1 MRIFH
6 IFYQFEIILEDA
18 FVSNNVGAITA
29 ALLRE
34 KASKSLVNRLNKVA
48 NKELDRSVFKSV
60 TLLLRA
66 IEDVCQ
72 CDEDCFNSLARQ
84 GLVYKML
91 TWFERAADFLKMDE
105 YKGVKDLPSLIETFF
120 DFFLVVQKSW
130 FEDSW
135 NQEGI
140 SRKSVNFGK
149 VTGILRRYPYQ
160 IISDLQKCLGQS
172 SLTLFLERYSH
183 RLPPSIEDRGQLTS
197 VFLLHVG
204 VIGTDPD
211 VTFSLRLEAIRTIN
225 SILDNTTKEERRKL
239 SMSKDHCL
247 LLEKFAKVILNVGD
261 YEMQVA
267 LSEALCRMT
276 IKRSR
281 KELTNKWFANPV
293 FAEGFN
299 AINDTEFEIDCR
311 TFLNDLNSYFG
322 DERRVFTFPCICV
335 FLDTTE
341 LFMPEDEKL
350 EHFWVDFN
358 LGTSCIS
365 LFVNNPEGSLW
376 ESIHLLRADVFRFSV
391 CDCDNQTILT
401 VHLSNPLTYR
411 MTKGKMVQ
419 IIFDSKHDI
428 LDAAKRV
435 FESKRLLQSVRSDDQ
450 TSIQHVMEPLQSV
463 DLDVLAALETSS
475 LSPTLATAG
484 STEIPAVNQTSLATA
499 LSRERIETSP
509 EDIFKLCAS
518 SDTEVARAKTRLF
531 STQSLSSGGS
541 THSTP
546 TNKEKPKQKSKSKGS
561 PPPPAE
567 AGSSVILSQRAKHDY
582 TRKKPKTKSKLKIL
596 PLSSPSSAD
605 EASPVKHRTPACRS
619 AGGTPSKNIAERL
632 FDKLKE
638 EESLEF
644 PPPSKLISRD
654 SGFQDVTGEDWD
666 ESVFHREE
674 QDESTPTDH
683 VPNQEAG
690 IHRKRP
696 WASAERAD
704 SGGAAEKKSVP
715 LESDPRQ
722 RPRAFFPSE
731 PLEEAAE
738 SMSRVLNEEVE
749 SEMEMGSGVIAAF
762 QTFKSQLRAH
772 FSSRYKKIEARSLQ
786 SLMDCQ
792 KNVTS
797 LLGAVHDS
805 RLVHLERFQAT
816 VVQELGRLENDCISL
831 KEIEGETVNFW
842 QSESQ
847 SVRSFCDRQQQRLES
862 LGEPRDGWSSMLQRE
877 EAAAPPEPPK

>member
-1 MRIFH
+1 MN
-6 IFYQFEIILEDA
+6 FEIILEDA

-120 DFFLVVQKSW
+120 DFFL
-130 FEDSW
+130 
-135 NQEGI
+135 
-140 SRKSVNFGK
+140 
-149 VTGILRRYPYQ
+149 
-160 IISDLQKCLGQS
+160 
-172 SLTLFLERYSH
+172 

-509 EDIFKLCAS
+509 EDIFELCAS

-632 FDKLKE
+632 FD
-638 EESLEF
+638 S
-644 PPPSKLISRD
+644 SKRKNLWISPLRPNC
-654 SGFQDVTGEDWD
+654 FQDVTGEDWD

-862 LGEPRDGWSSMLQRE
+862 LGEPRDGWSSMSQRE

>member
-1 MRIFH
+1 MN
-6 IFYQFEIILEDA
+6 FEIILEDA

-48 NKELDRSVFKSV
+48 NKELDRTVFKSV

-72 CDEDCFNSLARQ
+72 CDEDCFNCLARQ
-84 GLVYKML
+84 GLVYKNFHML
-91 TWFERAADFLKMDE
+91 TWFERAADFLKMEE

-120 DFFLVVQKSW
+120 DFFL
-130 FEDSW
+130 
-135 NQEGI
+135 
-140 SRKSVNFGK
+140 
-149 VTGILRRYPYQ
+149 
-160 IISDLQKCLGQS
+160 
-172 SLTLFLERYSH
+172 
-183 RLPPSIEDRGQLTS
+183 
-197 VFLLHVG
+197 
-204 VIGTDPD
+204 
-211 VTFSLRLEAIRTIN
+211 AIRTIN

-247 LLEKFAKVILNVGD
+247 LLEQFAKVILNVGD

-322 DERRVFTFPCICV
+322 DESRVFTFPCICV

-435 FESKRLLQSVRSDDQ
+435 FESKRLL
-450 TSIQHVMEPLQSV
+450 
-463 DLDVLAALETSS
+463 
-475 LSPTLATAG
+475 
-484 STEIPAVNQTSLATA
+484 
-499 LSRERIETSP
+499 
-509 EDIFKLCAS
+509 
-518 SDTEVARAKTRLF
+518 
-531 STQSLSSGGS
+531 
-541 THSTP
+541 
-546 TNKEKPKQKSKSKGS
+546 SKSKGS

-567 AGSSVILSQRAKHDY
+567 AGSSVILSQRTKHDY

-605 EASPVKHRTPACRS
+605 EASPVK
-619 AGGTPSKNIAERL
+619 
-632 FDKLKE
+632 
-638 EESLEF
+638 
-644 PPPSKLISRD
+644 
-654 SGFQDVTGEDWD
+654 VWTGA
-666 ESVFHREE
+666 
-674 QDESTPTDH
+674 DH
-683 VPNQEAG
+683 GQWPYY
-690 IHRKRP
+690 
-696 WASAERAD
+696 SAERAD

-862 LGEPRDGWSSMLQRE
+862 LGEPRDGWSSMSQRE

>member
-72 CDEDCFNSLARQ
+72 YDEDCFNCLARQ

-91 TWFERAADFLKMDE
+91 TWFERAADFLKMEE

-120 DFFLVVQKSW
+120 DFFL
-130 FEDSW
+130 
-135 NQEGI
+135 
-140 SRKSVNFGK
+140 
-149 VTGILRRYPYQ
+149 
-160 IISDLQKCLGQS
+160 
-172 SLTLFLERYSH
+172 
-183 RLPPSIEDRGQLTS
+183 RLPPSVEDRGELTS

-204 VIGTDPD
+204 VVGTDPD

-247 LLEKFAKVILNVGD
+247 LLEQFAKVILNVGD

-281 KELTNKWFANPV
+281 KELTSKWFANPV

-419 IIFDSKHDI
+419 ILFDSKHDI

-450 TSIQHVMEPLQSV
+450 PSIQHVMEPLQS

-484 STEIPAVNQTSLATA
+484 STGIPAVNQTSLATT
-499 LSRERIETSP
+499 LSQERIETSP
-509 EDIFKLCAS
+509 EDIFELCAS

-546 TNKEKPKQKSKSKGS
+546 TNKEKRKQKSKSKDS

-619 AGGTPSKNIAERL
+619 AGGTPSTNIAERL

-644 PPPSKLISRD
+644 PPPSNLISRD
-654 SGFQDVTGEDWD
+654 SGFRDVTGEDWD
-666 ESVFHREE
+666 ESVFPREE
-674 QDESTPTDH
+674 QDASTPTDH

-696 WASAERAD
+696 WASECAD

-731 PLEEAAE
+731 TLEEAAE

-831 KEIEGETVNFW
+831 KEIECETVNFW

-862 LGEPRDGWSSMLQRE
+862 LGEPRDGWRSSMSQRE

>member
-72 CDEDCFNSLARQ
+72 YDEDCFNCLARQ
-84 GLVYKML
+84 GLVYKII
-91 TWFERAADFLKMDE
+91 
-105 YKGVKDLPSLIETFF
+105 GVENL
-120 DFFLVVQKSW
+120 
-130 FEDSW
+130 
-135 NQEGI
+135 QEGSSERTVGEPWSRVDLEYI
-140 SRKSVNFGK
+140 SSV
-149 VTGILRRYPYQ
+149 IHC
-160 IISDLQKCLGQS
+160 ISQLNTVFFHLIFQR
-172 SLTLFLERYSH
+172 E
-183 RLPPSIEDRGQLTS
+183 LTS

-204 VIGTDPD
+204 VVGTDPD

-247 LLEKFAKVILNVGD
+247 LLEQFAKVILNVGD

-281 KELTNKWFANPV
+281 KELTSKWFANPV

-322 DERRVFTFPCICV
+322 DERRGGVHVPLHLC
-335 FLDTTE
+335 

-419 IIFDSKHDI
+419 ILFDSKHDI

-435 FESKRLLQSVRSDDQ
+435 FESKRLLAMPYSSLSHSKVYVQM
-450 TSIQHVMEPLQSV
+450 TSHRYNTSWNLCNQIY
-463 DLDVLAALETSS
+463 LDVLAALETSS

-484 STEIPAVNQTSLATA
+484 STGIPAVNQTSLATT
-499 LSRERIETSP
+499 LSQERIETSP
-509 EDIFKLCAS
+509 EDIFELCAS

-546 TNKEKPKQKSKSKGS
+546 TNKEKRKQKSKSKDS

-567 AGSSVILSQRAKHDY
+567 AGSSVILSQRTKHDY

-619 AGGTPSKNIAERL
+619 AGGTPSTNIAERL

-644 PPPSKLISRD
+644 PPPSNLISRD
-654 SGFQDVTGEDWD
+654 SGKLYSSFG
-666 ESVFHREE
+666 
-674 QDESTPTDH
+674 
-683 VPNQEAG
+683 
-690 IHRKRP
+690 KY
-696 WASAERAD
+696 
-704 SGGAAEKKSVP
+704 
-715 LESDPRQ
+715 SDP
-722 RPRAFFPSE
+722 FFHN
-731 PLEEAAE
+731 L
-738 SMSRVLNEEVE
+738 LC
-749 SEMEMGSGVIAAF
+749 
-762 QTFKSQLRAH
+762 
-772 FSSRYKKIEARSLQ
+772 YSL
-786 SLMDCQ
+786 
-792 KNVTS
+792 T
-797 LLGAVHDS
+797 
-805 RLVHLERFQAT
+805 
-816 VVQELGRLENDCISL
+816 L
-831 KEIEGETVNFW
+831 KWI
-842 QSESQ
+842 
-847 SVRSFCDRQQQRLES
+847 
-862 LGEPRDGWSSMLQRE
+862 
-877 EAAAPPEPPK
+877 K

>member
-72 CDEDCFNSLARQ
+72 YDEDCFNCLARQ

-91 TWFERAADFLKMDE
+91 TWFERAADFLKMEE

-120 DFFLVVQKSW
+120 DFFL
-130 FEDSW
+130 
-135 NQEGI
+135 
-140 SRKSVNFGK
+140 
-149 VTGILRRYPYQ
+149 
-160 IISDLQKCLGQS
+160 
-172 SLTLFLERYSH
+172 
-183 RLPPSIEDRGQLTS
+183 RLPPSVEDRGELTS

-204 VIGTDPD
+204 VVGTDPD

-239 SMSKDHCL
+239 SMSKDHCQ
-247 LLEKFAKVILNVGD
+247 LLEQFAKVILNVGD

-281 KELTNKWFANPV
+281 KELTSKWFANPV

-450 TSIQHVMEPLQSV
+450 PSIQHVMEPLQS

-484 STEIPAVNQTSLATA
+484 STEIPAVNQTSLATT
-499 LSRERIETSP
+499 LSQERIETSP
-509 EDIFKLCAS
+509 EDIFELCAS

-546 TNKEKPKQKSKSKGS
+546 TNKEKRKQKSKSKDS
-561 PPPPAE
+561 PPPAE

-619 AGGTPSKNIAERL
+619 AGGTPSTNIAERL

-644 PPPSKLISRD
+644 PPPSNQISRD
-654 SGFQDVTGEDWD
+654 SGFRDVTGEDWD
-666 ESVFHREE
+666 ESVFPREE
-674 QDESTPTDH
+674 QDASTPTDH

-696 WASAERAD
+696 WASAEGVD

-831 KEIEGETVNFW
+831 KEIECETVNFW

-862 LGEPRDGWSSMLQRE
+862 LGEPSDGLRSSMSQRE

>member
-72 CDEDCFNSLARQ
+72 YDEDCFNCLARQ

-91 TWFERAADFLKMDE
+91 TWFERAADFLKMEE
-105 YKGVKDLPSLIETFF
+105 YKCVKDLPSLIETFF
-120 DFFLVVQKSW
+120 DFFL
-130 FEDSW
+130 
-135 NQEGI
+135 
-140 SRKSVNFGK
+140 
-149 VTGILRRYPYQ
+149 
-160 IISDLQKCLGQS
+160 
-172 SLTLFLERYSH
+172 
-183 RLPPSIEDRGQLTS
+183 RLPPSVEDRGELTS

-204 VIGTDPD
+204 MVGTDPD

-247 LLEKFAKVILNVGD
+247 LLEQFAKVILNVGD

-281 KELTNKWFANPV
+281 KELTSKWFANPV

-341 LFMPEDEKL
+341 LFLPEDEKL

-450 TSIQHVMEPLQSV
+450 PSIQHVMEPLQS

-484 STEIPAVNQTSLATA
+484 STEIPAVNQTSLATT
-499 LSRERIETSP
+499 LSQERIETSP
-509 EDIFKLCAS
+509 EDIFELCAS

-546 TNKEKPKQKSKSKGS
+546 TNKEKRKQKSKSKDS

-605 EASPVKHRTPACRS
+605 EVSPVKHRTPACRS
-619 AGGTPSKNIAERL
+619 AGGTPSTNIAEQL

-644 PPPSKLISRD
+644 PPPSNLISRD
-654 SGFQDVTGEDWD
+654 SGFRDVTGEDWD
-666 ESVFHREE
+666 ESVFPRDE
-674 QDESTPTDH
+674 QDASTPTDH

-715 LESDPRQ
+715 LESDPKQ

-831 KEIEGETVNFW
+831 KEIECETVNFW

-847 SVRSFCDRQQQRLES
+847 SVRSFCDQQQQRLES
-862 LGEPRDGWSSMLQRE
+862 LGEPRDGWRSSMSQRE

>member
-1 MRIFH
+1 MN
-6 IFYQFEIILEDA
+6 FEIILEDA

-72 CDEDCFNSLARQ
+72 YDEDCFNCLARQ

-91 TWFERAADFLKMDE
+91 TWFERAADFLKMEE

-120 DFFLVVQKSW
+120 DFFL
-130 FEDSW
+130 
-135 NQEGI
+135 
-140 SRKSVNFGK
+140 
-149 VTGILRRYPYQ
+149 
-160 IISDLQKCLGQS
+160 
-172 SLTLFLERYSH
+172 
-183 RLPPSIEDRGQLTS
+183 RLPPSVEDRGELTS

-204 VIGTDPD
+204 VVGTDPD

-247 LLEKFAKVILNVGD
+247 LLEQFAKVILNVGD

-281 KELTNKWFANPV
+281 KELTSKWFANPV

-450 TSIQHVMEPLQSV
+450 PSIQHVMEPLQS

-484 STEIPAVNQTSLATA
+484 STEIPAVNQTSLATT
-499 LSRERIETSP
+499 LSQERIETSP
-509 EDIFKLCAS
+509 EDIFELCAS

-546 TNKEKPKQKSKSKGS
+546 TNKEKRKEKSKSKDS

-619 AGGTPSKNIAERL
+619 AGGTPSTNIAERL

-644 PPPSKLISRD
+644 PPPSNQISRD
-654 SGFQDVTGEDWD
+654 SGFRDVTGEDWD
-666 ESVFHREE
+666 ESVFPREE
-674 QDESTPTDH
+674 QDASTPTDH

-696 WASAERAD
+696 WASERAD

-831 KEIEGETVNFW
+831 KEIECQTVNFW

-862 LGEPRDGWSSMLQRE
+862 LGEPSDGWRSSMSQRE

>member
-72 CDEDCFNSLARQ
+72 YDEDCFNCLARQ

-91 TWFERAADFLKMDE
+91 TWFERAADFLKMEE

-120 DFFLVVQKSW
+120 DFFL
-130 FEDSW
+130 
-135 NQEGI
+135 
-140 SRKSVNFGK
+140 
-149 VTGILRRYPYQ
+149 
-160 IISDLQKCLGQS
+160 
-172 SLTLFLERYSH
+172 
-183 RLPPSIEDRGQLTS
+183 RLPPSVEDRGELTS

-204 VIGTDPD
+204 VVGTDPD

-239 SMSKDHCL
+239 SMSKDHCQ
-247 LLEKFAKVILNVGD
+247 LLEQFAKVILNVGD

-281 KELTNKWFANPV
+281 KELTSKWFANPV

-450 TSIQHVMEPLQSV
+450 PSIQHVMEPLQS

-475 LSPTLATAG
+475 LSSTLATAG
-484 STEIPAVNQTSLATA
+484 STEIPAVNQTSLATT
-499 LSRERIETSP
+499 LSQERIETSP
-509 EDIFKLCAS
+509 EDIFELCAS

-546 TNKEKPKQKSKSKGS
+546 TNKEKRKQKSKSKDS

-619 AGGTPSKNIAERL
+619 AGGTPSTNIAERL

-644 PPPSKLISRD
+644 PPPSNQISRD
-654 SGFQDVTGEDWD
+654 SGFRDVTGEDWD
-666 ESVFHREE
+666 ESVFPREE
-674 QDESTPTDH
+674 QDASTPTDH

-731 PLEEAAE
+731 PVEEAAE

-831 KEIEGETVNFW
+831 KEIECETVNFW

-862 LGEPRDGWSSMLQRE
+862 LGEPSDGWRSSMSQRE
-877 EAAAPPEPPK
+877 EAAAPPEPPQ

>member
-1 MRIFH
+1 
-6 IFYQFEIILEDA
+6 
-18 FVSNNVGAITA
+18 
-29 ALLRE
+29 
-34 KASKSLVNRLNKVA
+34 
-48 NKELDRSVFKSV
+48 
-60 TLLLRA
+60 
-66 IEDVCQ
+66 
-72 CDEDCFNSLARQ
+72 
-84 GLVYKML
+84 ML
-91 TWFERAADFLKMDE
+91 TWFERAADFLKME
-105 YKGVKDLPSLIETFF
+105 ECKGVKDLPSLIETFF
-120 DFFLVVQKSW
+120 DFFL
-130 FEDSW
+130 
-135 NQEGI
+135 
-140 SRKSVNFGK
+140 
-149 VTGILRRYPYQ
+149 
-160 IISDLQKCLGQS
+160 
-172 SLTLFLERYSH
+172 
-183 RLPPSIEDRGQLTS
+183 RLPPSVEDRGQLTS

-204 VIGTDPD
+204 VVGTDQD

-247 LLEKFAKVILNVGD
+247 LLEQFAKAILNVGD

-322 DERRVFTFPCICV
+322 DERRVFTFPCTCV

-419 IIFDSKHDI
+419 IIFDPKHDI

-435 FESKRLLQSVRSDDQ
+435 FESKRLLQSVGSDDQ
-450 TSIQHVMEPLQSV
+450 PSIQHVMEPLQS

-509 EDIFKLCAS
+509 EDIFELCAS

-546 TNKEKPKQKSKSKGS
+546 TNKEKQQQKSKSKGS

-582 TRKKPKTKSKLKIL
+582 TRKKPKSKLKIL
-596 PLSSPSSAD
+596 PLSSPSSAE
-605 EASPVKHRTPACRS
+605 EASPVKHRTPACKS
-619 AGGTPSKNIAERL
+619 AEGTPSKNIAERL

-638 EESLEF
+638 EKTLEF
-644 PPPSKLISRD
+644 PPPSNLISRD
-654 SGFQDVTGEDWD
+654 SGFHDVTGVDWD

-696 WASAERAD
+696 WASERAD

-715 LESDPRQ
+715 LERDPRQ
-722 RPRAFFPSE
+722 RPRAFFPSG

-831 KEIEGETVNFW
+831 KEIEWETVNFW

-847 SVRSFCDRQQQRLES
+847 SVRSFCDQQQQKLES
-862 LGEPRDGWSSMLQRE
+862 LGEPGDGWRSSMSQRE
-877 EAAAPPEPPK
+877 EAAAPPEPPE

>member
-72 CDEDCFNSLARQ
+72 YDEDCFNCLARQ

-91 TWFERAADFLKMDE
+91 TWFERAADFLKMEE

-120 DFFLVVQKSW
+120 DFFL
-130 FEDSW
+130 
-135 NQEGI
+135 
-140 SRKSVNFGK
+140 
-149 VTGILRRYPYQ
+149 
-160 IISDLQKCLGQS
+160 
-172 SLTLFLERYSH
+172 
-183 RLPPSIEDRGQLTS
+183 RLPPSVEDRGELTS

-204 VIGTDPD
+204 VVGTDPD

-239 SMSKDHCL
+239 SMSKDHCQ
-247 LLEKFAKVILNVGD
+247 LLEQFAKVILNVGD

-281 KELTNKWFANPV
+281 KELTSKWFANPV

-450 TSIQHVMEPLQSV
+450 PSIQHVMEPLQS

-475 LSPTLATAG
+475 LSSTLATAG
-484 STEIPAVNQTSLATA
+484 STEIPAVNQTSLATT
-499 LSRERIETSP
+499 LSQERIETSP
-509 EDIFKLCAS
+509 EDIFELCAS

-546 TNKEKPKQKSKSKGS
+546 TNKEKRKQKSKSKDS

-582 TRKKPKTKSKLKIL
+582 TRKKPKTKSKLKSEHATTRLPSHPLILFECSELRWSSRHPAVARLPLTLSTVL

-619 AGGTPSKNIAERL
+619 AGGTPSTNIAERL

-644 PPPSKLISRD
+644 PPPSNQISRD
-654 SGFQDVTGEDWD
+654 SGFRDVTGEDWD
-666 ESVFHREE
+666 ESVFPREE
-674 QDESTPTDH
+674 QDASTPTDH

-696 WASAERAD
+696 WASERAD

-731 PLEEAAE
+731 PVEEAAE

-831 KEIEGETVNFW
+831 KEIECETVNFW

-862 LGEPRDGWSSMLQRE
+862 LGEPSDGWRSSMSQRE
-877 EAAAPPEPPK
+877 EAAAPPEPPQ

>member
-1 MRIFH
+1 MN
-6 IFYQFEIILEDA
+6 FEIILEDA

-84 GLVYKML
+84 GLVYKNFHML

-120 DFFLVVQKSW
+120 DFFL
-130 FEDSW
+130 
-135 NQEGI
+135 
-140 SRKSVNFGK
+140 
-149 VTGILRRYPYQ
+149 
-160 IISDLQKCLGQS
+160 
-172 SLTLFLERYSH
+172 

-322 DERRVFTFPCICV
+322 DERRGVHTIFLYISNTHLIILISYYLNKKILFCKEHRVFTFHCICV

>member
-72 CDEDCFNSLARQ
+72 YDEDCFNCLARQ

-91 TWFERAADFLKMDE
+91 TWFERAADFLKME
-105 YKGVKDLPSLIETFF
+105 ECKGVKDLPSLIETFF
-120 DFFLVVQKSW
+120 DFFL
-130 FEDSW
+130 
-135 NQEGI
+135 
-140 SRKSVNFGK
+140 
-149 VTGILRRYPYQ
+149 
-160 IISDLQKCLGQS
+160 
-172 SLTLFLERYSH
+172 
-183 RLPPSIEDRGQLTS
+183 RLPPSVEDRGQLTS

-204 VIGTDPD
+204 VVGTDQD

-247 LLEKFAKVILNVGD
+247 LLEQFAKAILNVGD

-322 DERRVFTFPCICV
+322 DERRVFTFPCTCV

-419 IIFDSKHDI
+419 IIFDPKHDI

-435 FESKRLLQSVRSDDQ
+435 FESKRLLQSVGSDDQ
-450 TSIQHVMEPLQSV
+450 PSIQHVMEPLQSV

-509 EDIFKLCAS
+509 EDIFELCAS

-546 TNKEKPKQKSKSKGS
+546 TNKEKQQQKSKSKGS

-582 TRKKPKTKSKLKIL
+582 TRKKPKSKLKIL
-596 PLSSPSSAD
+596 PLSSPSSAE
-605 EASPVKHRTPACRS
+605 EASPVKHRTPACKS
-619 AGGTPSKNIAERL
+619 AEGTPSKNIAERL

-638 EESLEF
+638 EKTLEF
-644 PPPSKLISRD
+644 PPPSNLISRD
-654 SGFQDVTGEDWD
+654 SGFHDVTGVDWD

-696 WASAERAD
+696 WASERAD

-715 LESDPRQ
+715 LERDPRQ
-722 RPRAFFPSE
+722 RPRAFFPSG

-831 KEIEGETVNFW
+831 KEIEWETVNFW

-847 SVRSFCDRQQQRLES
+847 SVRSFCDQQQQKLES
-862 LGEPRDGWSSMLQRE
+862 LGEPGDGWRSSMSQRE
-877 EAAAPPEPPK
+877 EAAAPPEPPE

>member
-1 MRIFH
+1 MN
-6 IFYQFEIILEDA
+6 FEIILEDA

-72 CDEDCFNSLARQ
+72 YDEDCFNCLARQ

-91 TWFERAADFLKMDE
+91 TWFERAADFLKMEE

-120 DFFLVVQKSW
+120 DFFL
-130 FEDSW
+130 
-135 NQEGI
+135 
-140 SRKSVNFGK
+140 
-149 VTGILRRYPYQ
+149 
-160 IISDLQKCLGQS
+160 
-172 SLTLFLERYSH
+172 
-183 RLPPSIEDRGQLTS
+183 RLPPSVEDRGELTS

-204 VIGTDPD
+204 VVGTDPD

-247 LLEKFAKVILNVGD
+247 LLEQFAKVILNVGD

-281 KELTNKWFANPV
+281 KELTSKWFANPV

-450 TSIQHVMEPLQSV
+450 PSIQHVMEPLQS

-484 STEIPAVNQTSLATA
+484 STEIPAVNQTSLATT
-499 LSRERIETSP
+499 LSQERIETSP
-509 EDIFKLCAS
+509 EDIFELCAS

-546 TNKEKPKQKSKSKGS
+546 TNKEKRKEKSKSKDS

-619 AGGTPSKNIAERL
+619 AGGTPSTNIAERL

-644 PPPSKLISRD
+644 PPPSNQISRD
-654 SGFQDVTGEDWD
+654 SGFRDVTGEDWD
-666 ESVFHREE
+666 ESVFPREE
-674 QDESTPTDH
+674 QDASTPTDH

-831 KEIEGETVNFW
+831 KEIECQTVNFW

-862 LGEPRDGWSSMLQRE
+862 LGEPSDGWRSSMSQRE

>member
-1 MRIFH
+1 MN
-6 IFYQFEIILEDA
+6 FEIILEDA

-72 CDEDCFNSLARQ
+72 YDEDCFNCLARQ

-91 TWFERAADFLKMDE
+91 TWFERAADFLKMEE
-105 YKGVKDLPSLIETFF
+105 YKCVKDLPSLIETFF
-120 DFFLVVQKSW
+120 DFFL
-130 FEDSW
+130 
-135 NQEGI
+135 
-140 SRKSVNFGK
+140 
-149 VTGILRRYPYQ
+149 
-160 IISDLQKCLGQS
+160 
-172 SLTLFLERYSH
+172 
-183 RLPPSIEDRGQLTS
+183 RLPPSVEDRGELTS

-204 VIGTDPD
+204 MVGTDPD

-247 LLEKFAKVILNVGD
+247 LLEQFAKVILNVGD

-281 KELTNKWFANPV
+281 KELTSKWFANPV

-341 LFMPEDEKL
+341 LFLPEDEKL

-450 TSIQHVMEPLQSV
+450 PSIQHVMEPLQS

-484 STEIPAVNQTSLATA
+484 STEIPAVNQTSLATT
-499 LSRERIETSP
+499 LSQERIETSP
-509 EDIFKLCAS
+509 EDIFELCAS
-518 SDTEVARAKTRLF
+518 SDTEVTVEVTETIGATYTDLSHVRKPESITFLTALKRYQVARAKTRLF

-546 TNKEKPKQKSKSKGS
+546 TNKEKRKQKSKSKDS

-605 EASPVKHRTPACRS
+605 EVSPVKHRTPACRS
-619 AGGTPSKNIAERL
+619 AGGTPSTNIAEQL

-644 PPPSKLISRD
+644 PPPSNLISRD
-654 SGFQDVTGEDWD
+654 SGFRDVTGEDWD
-666 ESVFHREE
+666 ESVFPRDE
-674 QDESTPTDH
+674 QDASTPTDH

-696 WASAERAD
+696 WASERAD

-715 LESDPRQ
+715 LESDPKQ

-831 KEIEGETVNFW
+831 KEIECETVNFW

-847 SVRSFCDRQQQRLES
+847 SVRSFCDQQQQRLES
-862 LGEPRDGWSSMLQRE
+862 LGEPRDGWRSSMSQRE

>member
-1 MRIFH
+1 MN
-6 IFYQFEIILEDA
+6 FEIILEDA

-84 GLVYKML
+84 GLVYKNFHML

-120 DFFLVVQKSW
+120 DFFL
-130 FEDSW
+130 
-135 NQEGI
+135 
-140 SRKSVNFGK
+140 
-149 VTGILRRYPYQ
+149 
-160 IISDLQKCLGQS
+160 
-172 SLTLFLERYSH
+172 

-509 EDIFKLCAS
+509 EDIFELCAS

-632 FDKLKE
+632 FD
-638 EESLEF
+638 S
-644 PPPSKLISRD
+644 SKRKNLWISPLRPNC
-654 SGFQDVTGEDWD
+654 FQDVTGEDWD

-862 LGEPRDGWSSMLQRE
+862 LGEPRDGWSSMSQRE

>member
-1 MRIFH
+1 
-6 IFYQFEIILEDA
+6 
-18 FVSNNVGAITA
+18 
-29 ALLRE
+29 
-34 KASKSLVNRLNKVA
+34 
-48 NKELDRSVFKSV
+48 
-60 TLLLRA
+60 
-66 IEDVCQ
+66 
-72 CDEDCFNSLARQ
+72 
-84 GLVYKML
+84 ML
-91 TWFERAADFLKMDE
+91 TWFERAADFLKMEE

-120 DFFLVVQKSW
+120 DFFL
-130 FEDSW
+130 
-135 NQEGI
+135 
-140 SRKSVNFGK
+140 
-149 VTGILRRYPYQ
+149 
-160 IISDLQKCLGQS
+160 
-172 SLTLFLERYSH
+172 
-183 RLPPSIEDRGQLTS
+183 RLPPSVEDRGELTS

-204 VIGTDPD
+204 VVGTDPD

-247 LLEKFAKVILNVGD
+247 LLEQFAKVILNVGD

-281 KELTNKWFANPV
+281 KELTSKWFANPV

-450 TSIQHVMEPLQSV
+450 PSIQHVMEPLQS

-484 STEIPAVNQTSLATA
+484 STEIPAVNQTSLATT
-499 LSRERIETSP
+499 LSQERIETSP
-509 EDIFKLCAS
+509 EDIFELCAS

-546 TNKEKPKQKSKSKGS
+546 TNKEKRKEKSKSKDS

-619 AGGTPSKNIAERL
+619 AGGTPSTNIAERL

-644 PPPSKLISRD
+644 PPPSNQISRD
-654 SGFQDVTGEDWD
+654 SGFRDVTGEDWD
-666 ESVFHREE
+666 ESVFPREE
-674 QDESTPTDH
+674 QDASTPTDH

-831 KEIEGETVNFW
+831 KEIECQTVNFW

-862 LGEPRDGWSSMLQRE
+862 LGEPSDGWRSSMSQRE

>member
-72 CDEDCFNSLARQ
+72 YDEDCFNCLARQ

-91 TWFERAADFLKMDE
+91 TWFERAADFLKMEE

-120 DFFLVVQKSW
+120 DFFL
-130 FEDSW
+130 
-135 NQEGI
+135 
-140 SRKSVNFGK
+140 
-149 VTGILRRYPYQ
+149 
-160 IISDLQKCLGQS
+160 
-172 SLTLFLERYSH
+172 
-183 RLPPSIEDRGQLTS
+183 RLPPSVEDRGELTS

-204 VIGTDPD
+204 VVGTDPD

-239 SMSKDHCL
+239 SMSKDHCQ
-247 LLEKFAKVILNVGD
+247 LLEQFAKVILNVGD

-281 KELTNKWFANPV
+281 KELTSKWFANPV

-299 AINDTEFEIDCR
+299 AINDTEFEI
-311 TFLNDLNSYFG
+311 
-322 DERRVFTFPCICV
+322 
-335 FLDTTE
+335 

-450 TSIQHVMEPLQSV
+450 PSIQHVMEPLQS

-484 STEIPAVNQTSLATA
+484 STEIPAVNQTSLATT
-499 LSRERIETSP
+499 LSQERIETSP
-509 EDIFKLCAS
+509 EDIFELCAS

-546 TNKEKPKQKSKSKGS
+546 TNKEKRKQKSKSKDS
-561 PPPPAE
+561 PPPAE

-582 TRKKPKTKSKLKIL
+582 TRKKPKTKSKLKSEHATTRLPSHPLILFECSELRWSSRHPAVARLPLTLSTVL

-619 AGGTPSKNIAERL
+619 AGGTPSTNIAERL

-644 PPPSKLISRD
+644 PPPSNQISRD
-654 SGFQDVTGEDWD
+654 SGFRDVTGEDWD
-666 ESVFHREE
+666 ESVFPREE
-674 QDESTPTDH
+674 QDASTPTDH

-696 WASAERAD
+696 WASAEGVD

-831 KEIEGETVNFW
+831 KEIECETVNFW

-862 LGEPRDGWSSMLQRE
+862 LGEPSDGLRSSMSQRE